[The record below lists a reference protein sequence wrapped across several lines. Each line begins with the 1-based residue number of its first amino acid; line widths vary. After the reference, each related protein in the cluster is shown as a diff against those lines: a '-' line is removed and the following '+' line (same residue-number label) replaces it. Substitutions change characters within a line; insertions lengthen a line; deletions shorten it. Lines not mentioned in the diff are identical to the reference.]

1 MYLNT
6 ERIYK
11 LIAIASFI
19 VLMILQYQLI
29 SGTYK
34 IKSNDLFKKEK
45 SKLKVAYERAI
56 INDKLFP
63 GGQAIIDS
71 VLLPKM
77 STLDSLYQK
86 NPELFKKSGTEIY
99 DEIVRKLR
107 DGSTMDSLFGELLKK
122 ENLDPNFKY
131 TLVLGGISVTFDG
144 HNFIDLLDSG
154 PLLSQDTMTI
164 IQGDPQLIQHHQM
177 ISSLFISSHLKYS
190 NRVEFSLYA
199 DKDGKTLAVLKNI
212 LPLLLLSGC
221 CLLAVVGIYFLTF
234 NNWVRQKKM
243 NEMTTDFLN
252 NITHEFNTPLA
263 TIQVA
268 SKNVRRDIPADGTGM
283 TTINLDIIDRQTSRL
298 DKLIN
303 QAINVS
309 KFSPHHVEKDIYN
322 LHELLDES
330 VTDLCINYGKEVEI
344 DYSPKDEEKQFHIL
358 TNRFMFTTLL
368 NNLVENGVK
377 YNNQKDKH
385 IYIWV
390 AAKEQLIEL
399 HVKDNGN
406 GIDKE
411 TLTHMFKKFF
421 RGKQEFAKNGVGLG
435 LYYVQQTVAQHD
447 WDIKVDTVVGEGSE
461 FILLIP
467 MVEVR

>member
-11 LIAIASFI
+11 LIAIASFV

-29 SGTYK
+29 SSTYT

-45 SKLKVAYERAI
+45 NKLKVSYERAI

-77 STLDSLYQK
+77 STLDSLYHRD
-86 NPELFKKSGTEIY
+86 PELFKMRGAEIY
-99 DEIVRKLR
+99 HQIVRQLQK
-107 DGSTMDSLFGELLKK
+107 GSTMDSLFAELLQKD
-122 ENLDPNFKY
+122 NLDAHFKY

-144 HNFIDLLDSG
+144 QNFIDLLDSR
-154 PLLSQDTMTI
+154 PMSSPDTMTI
-164 IQGDPQLIQHHQM
+164 IQGDSRLINPHQM
-177 ISSLFISSHLKYS
+177 VSSLFISSHLKYS

-268 SKNVRRDIPADGTGM
+268 SKNVRRDIPADSTGM
-283 TTINLDIIDRQTSRL
+283 TTINLDIIDRQAGRL

-330 VTDLCINYGKEVEI
+330 VTDLRINYGKEVEI
-344 DYSPKDEEKQFHIL
+344 DYSPKDEEKRYHIV

-377 YNNQKDKH
+377 YNNRKDKL
-385 IYIWV
+385 IQVWV
-390 AAKEQLIEL
+390 TVQEQLIEL

-411 TLTHMFKKFF
+411 TLMHMFKKFF
-421 RGKQEFAKNGVGLG
+421 RGKPEYAKNGVGLG
-435 LYYVQQTVAQHD
+435 LYYVQQTVVQHD
-447 WDIKVDTVVGEGSE
+447 WDIKVDTVIGEGSV
-461 FILLIP
+461 FTLVIP
-467 MVEVR
+467 MVEVN